1 MNRVLFRRYFP
12 VIAVILLLLQAGCFS
27 DNGDDESSG
36 FTSHNTGNNCLQCHT
51 AGGSGDGIF
60 TAAGS
65 VYHTD
70 GTTVYAG
77 VTVNL
82 MNGSSVAATMV
93 SDNNGNFYTGGA
105 LDFGSGLTP
114 AVVTSGGTRTMAS
127 TINNGGC
134 NQGGCHDSNRRI
146 VAD

>member
-1 MNRVLFRRYFP
+1 MKTTQYRKYCL
-12 VIAVILLLLQAGCFS
+12 VIAAVFLLFQAGCFS

-70 GTTVYAG
+70 GTTPYGG

-82 MNGSSVAATMV
+82 MNGSIVAATMV
-93 SDNNGNFYTGGA
+93 SDNNGNFYTGGT

-114 AVVTSGGTRTMAS
+114 SVVTSGGTRTMPS